1 MPAII
6 FNPMPII
13 YLTGVS
19 IIFCLPMIA
28 LSIVN
33 FGMLSIWLNATVAIL
48 ILIHHFTFL
57 AVAWRSRKHAS
68 SSKLAVI
75 DDDESSSFIMDLEP
89 PMAFSLLNVLCTS
102 FLCIITAL
110 AFSVMVDITTRGA
123 SKSTLPVER
132 IGSHKWNI
140 KVQIAQTTV
149 LGAELLT
156 LMAALVFCAM
166 GLKRFYDE
174 KEKREA
180 EFEYGA
186 EIPVVSTS

>member
-33 FGMLSIWLNATVAIL
+33 FGMLSIWLNATVAIF
-48 ILIHHFTFL
+48 ILIHHLTFL

-75 DDDESSSFIMDLEP
+75 DDDESSSLVMDLEP

-110 AFSVMVDITTRGA
+110 AFSTMVDITTRGA

-186 EIPVVSTS
+186 EISV

>member
-6 FNPMPII
+6 FNPTPIL

-48 ILIHHFTFL
+48 ILIHHFVFL
-57 AVAWRSRKHAS
+57 TAAWRSRKHAS

-75 DDDESSSFIMDLEP
+75 DDDESSSLIMDSEP
-89 PMAFSLLNVLCTS
+89 PMAFGLLNVLCTS

-110 AFSVMVDITTRGA
+110 AFSIMVDITTRGA

-149 LGAELLT
+149 LGAELVT

-166 GLKRFYDE
+166 GLKRFHDE

-180 EFEYGA
+180 ELEYGA
-186 EIPVVSTS
+186 EILV